1 MGWDG
6 MMGWNGPLWM
16 GRRKDGGGMEG
27 PNFGWGTRRDG
38 EKGWRMRRRWEMR
51 WRGGRKDTGQCGGC
65 GEGRG
70 RMDVRPR
77 EAWRG
82 GSSGD
87 AGKEDGGAVRG
98 SGWGRAGPPPA
109 AQMTPLPGCAGRRRA
124 WAAAAEESDSGGGSG
139 RGTGSG
145 PWPRSGP
152 MEQVGAGRTGRGEA
166 GRGGAGR
173 GGAAPRGRTGTGT
186 GSLSSVR
193 CPTASLPRHSHRL
206 CSGPPPQAAR
216 VPAPLTASLPRQ
228 RPAPRVGSRCRGG
241 SAPLA

>member
-1 MGWDG
+1 
-6 MMGWNGPLWM
+6 
-16 GRRKDGGGMEG
+16 MEG

-70 RMDVRPR
+70 RMDARPR

-139 RGTGSG
+139 SGTGSG

>member
-1 MGWDG
+1 
-6 MMGWNGPLWM
+6 
-16 GRRKDGGGMEG
+16 MEG

-139 RGTGSG
+139 SGTGSG